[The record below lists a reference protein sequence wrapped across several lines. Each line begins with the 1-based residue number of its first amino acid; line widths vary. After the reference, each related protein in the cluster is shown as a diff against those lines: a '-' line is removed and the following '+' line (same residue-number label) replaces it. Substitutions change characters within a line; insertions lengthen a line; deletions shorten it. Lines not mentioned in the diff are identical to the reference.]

1 MSLEVLDRVK
11 IARQNGG
18 GYEYGT
24 VAAISTSAF
33 DGTPLYIVD
42 FEAKSL
48 TLTEE
53 SLIKVRRRTRK
64 PKN

>member
-1 MSLEVLDRVK
+1 M
-11 IARQNGG
+11 GG